1 MDQKEAKD
9 LGMTED
15 LVEELKGIAK
25 KIAEDIHSFSLQLT
39 ALETRIGA
47 LESKSAGDI
56 SNLGSKIDD
65 SKKEITAL
73 KKEVSAL
80 KSGLGSLSVAPL
92 DKKAPAKSLAPAL
105 TVQKKKRPQPGDS
118 QRKDWKNQWH

>member
-25 KIAEDIHSFSLQLT
+25 QIAKDINSFSTQLA

-47 LESKSAGDI
+47 LESKSASDI

-80 KSGLGSLSVAPL
+80 KSGLSSLSVTPKE
-92 DKKAPAKSLAPAL
+92 KKAPAKSIPSAL